1 LGLICAG
8 ISSAVITP
16 LGVSYVLAGLFGW
29 KLDRSDKRYFATN
42 VSIVVF
48 GIIGAATGFNPL
60 SIIMAAQAINGVFLP
75 VSVFVLLY
83 LASKRSIM
91 GEYKNNILQ
100 ILLGLG
106 VFIVS
111 LIIGVSS
118 IISLF

>member
-1 LGLICAG
+1 
-8 ISSAVITP
+8 
-16 LGVSYVLAGLFGW
+16 
-29 KLDRSDKRYFATN
+29 
-42 VSIVVF
+42 
-48 GIIGAATGFNPL
+48 
-60 SIIMAAQAINGVFLP
+60 MAAQAINGVFLP